1 MNRRAVSIAVAGLLI
16 FGVIVIVILSAV
28 GKGGS
33 DNAGPDKLDAGNCIG
48 VLVVASSEK
57 ADIMRA
63 VAERY
68 NSSGASVEGKC
79 VKVQVNTKASGGAEA
94 ALVSGWNQASDGQ
107 PPTVWSPAASTWVKL
122 LDTDLK
128 KNDKAAL
135 VMTGAEYDPVSIVKT
150 PLVLAMPEPAAR
162 ALGWP
167 DKPIGWK
174 TIAGLAATPD
184 GWASVGHPEWG
195 KFTLGKT
202 SPDLSTSGLAATV
215 GAFVAATGKSS
226 DLTAADLK
234 DPAVLAT
241 VKAVEQSAV
250 HYGDTTL
257 TFLTNL
263 QAADDKG
270 KGLTYVSA
278 VAVEE
283 KSVWDYNQ
291 GNPDGSLKTVG
302 KHPPP
307 KVKLVAVYPSEGT
320 LYSDN
325 PYVILNAPWVTAEQ
339 QQAAVSFRSFLLTP
353 ESQNLFTDAGFRDA
367 QGNAGSALAD
377 QAFAK
382 TVPVPQLN
390 APNGDTLAQV
400 RAVWHDI
407 RKKAQVM
414 LVLDVSGSM
423 GEAATEGSKL
433 DEARAAAS
441 EALSQLNPEDEV
453 GLSIFTTNLPGN
465 GNYQTLVPIGPARTT
480 APAIKVSLANLAPLN
495 ATPLY
500 AAVRKSATDMAA
512 SADKDRI
519 NAVVVL
525 TDGRNEATDNDLDRL
540 LTDLTVLTGSESSR
554 STVRVFTI
562 AYGPDADLET
572 LQRISA
578 ATGAKAYDA
587 RKPGT
592 IKDVFTSVISNF

>member
-1 MNRRAVSIAVAGLLI
+1 MSRRAISIAVAGLLI
-16 FGVIVIVILSAV
+16 LGVIVTVVLSAL
-28 GKGGS
+28 GRSGS
-33 DNAGPDKLDAGNCIG
+33 DKADPGFDPGNCIP
-48 VLVVASSEK
+48 VVVAASSEK
-57 ADIMRA
+57 ADLVQ
-63 VAERY
+63 VAADRY
-68 NSSGASVEGKC
+68 NSSDTSVDGKC
-79 VKVQVNTKASGGAEA
+79 VRVQVNSKASGGAET
-94 ALVSGWNQASDGQ
+94 ALASGWNQAADG
-107 PPTVWSPAASTWVKL
+107 PAPTVWSPAASTWVKL
-122 LDTDLK
+122 LDADLR
-128 KNDKAAL
+128 KNDKPAL
-135 VMTGAEYDPVSIVKT
+135 VKTGPDYDPVSIVKT

-174 TIAGLAATPD
+174 TIANLAAAPN

-226 DLTAADLK
+226 DLTAADLNN
-234 DPAVLAT
+234 PAVVAT
-241 VKAVEQSAV
+241 VKSVEQSAV

-283 KSVWDYNQ
+283 KSVFDYNQ
-291 GNPDGSLKTVG
+291 GNPDGSLKTRG
-302 KHPPP
+302 QHAPP

-339 QQAAVSFRSFLLTP
+339 QRAAISFRSFLLTP
-353 ESQNLFTDAGFRDA
+353 DSQRLFTDAGFRDS
-367 QGNAGSALAD
+367 QGNPGSALDD

-382 TVPVPQLN
+382 TVPVAQLN
-390 APNGDTLAQV
+390 APSGDTLAQV
-400 RAVWHDI
+400 RTVWHQV
-407 RKKAQVM
+407 RKKARVM

-441 EALSQLNPEDEV
+441 EALGQLNPEDEV

-465 GNYQTLVPIGPARTT
+465 SYYQTLVPIGPAKT
-480 APAIKVSLANLAPLN
+480 ATPAIKSSLQSLAPLN
-495 ATPLY
+495 GTPLY
-500 AAVRKSATDMAA
+500 SAVRKSATDLQ
-512 SADKDRI
+512 SGADKDRI

-525 TDGRNEATDNDLDRL
+525 TDGRNEASDNDLDRL
-540 LTDLTVLTGSESSR
+540 ITDLTVLTGSESSR
-554 STVRVFTI
+554 PTVRVFTI
-562 AYGPDADLET
+562 AYGPDADLAT
-572 LQRISA
+572 LERISS

-592 IKDVFTSVISNF
+592 IKVVFTSVISNF